1 MHDNTNAIDY
11 LETEGPVTRKSF
23 VIALFSTVTVT
34 KNGHGSDSD
43 READEDVVLV
53 ALLLPLK
60 VLRKAALS
68 TS

>member
-1 MHDNTNAIDY
+1 MHGNTSAMDY

-23 VIALFSTVTVT
+23 VIALFSTVIVT

-43 READEDVVLV
+43 RETDEEVVLV
-53 ALLLPLK
+53 ALLLQLK